1 MISAGTLYVV
11 ATPIGNLDDI
21 SRRAIDTLQGVD
33 LIAAEDTRHSKAL
46 LEKIEVKT
54 RLTSYHDFSDDS
66 VAARFLDKLQQGQSI
81 ALISD
86 AGTPLISDPG
96 FKLVR
101 LVREANIP
109 VIPIP
114 GVSAITAA
122 LSVAGL
128 ATDRFCFEGFLAS
141 KQGAREQS
149 LSQLKYE
156 LRTMVFYES
165 PHRIEAMLASVVAV
179 FGESRQVFV
188 GRELTKKFE
197 SHFLGSSSDVLAWLQ
212 ADSNNQRGEFVV
224 IVAGCDKDAQ
234 QSQKQEVGLRLA
246 LQLESEMSLKKAVA
260 LASDV
265 TGARKNLLYAAMI
278 EIKNSSG
285 DA

>member
-165 PHRIEAMLASVVAV
+165 PHRIVAMLASVVAV

>member
-197 SHFLGSSSDVLAWLQ
+197 SHFLGSSADVLAWLQ

>member
-1 MISAGTLYVV
+1 MISAATLYVV

-21 SRRAIDTLQGVD
+21 SARAIATLQSVD

-46 LEKIEVKT
+46 MEKIEVKT
-54 RLTSYHDFSDDS
+54 PLTSYHDFSDDS
-66 VAARFLDKLQQGQSI
+66 VAIRLLGKLQQGQSI

-101 LVREANIP
+101 LVREAGVA

-122 LSVAGL
+122 LCVAGL
-128 ATDRFCFEGFLAS
+128 ATDRFCFEGFLPS
-141 KQGAREQS
+141 KQGAREQT
-149 LSQLKYE
+149 LTELRYE
-156 LRTMVFYES
+156 LRTMVFYET

-179 FGESRQVFV
+179 FGEQRQVFV
-188 GRELTKKFE
+188 AREITKKFE
-197 SHFLGSSSDVLAWLQ
+197 SHFLGSGDEVLAWLQ

-224 IVAGCDKDAQ
+224 IIAGCDKETQ
-234 QSQKQEVGLRLA
+234 QKQTQEAGLKLA

-260 LASDV
+260 LASDA

-278 EIKNSSG
+278 EIKNANQ

>member
-156 LRTMVFYES
+156 RRTMVFYES

>member
-46 LEKIEVKT
+46 SEKIEVKT

>member
-165 PHRIEAMLASVVAV
+165 PHRIEAMLASVVVV

>member
-1 MISAGTLYVV
+1 VISAGTLYVV

>member
-1 MISAGTLYVV
+1 VISAGTLYVV

-21 SRRAIDTLQGVD
+21 SARAIATLQDVD

-54 RLTSYHDFSDDS
+54 PLTSYHDFSDDS
-66 VAARFLDKLQQGQSI
+66 VATRLLDKLQQGQSI

-101 LVREANIP
+101 LVREAGVA

-114 GVSAITAA
+114 GASAITAA
-122 LSVAGL
+122 LCVAGL
-128 ATDRFCFEGFLAS
+128 ATDRFCFEGFLPS
-141 KQGAREQS
+141 KQGAREQA
-149 LSQLKYE
+149 LTDLRYE
-156 LRTMVFYES
+156 LRTMVFYET
-165 PHRIEAMLASVVAV
+165 PHRIEAMLASVVTV
-179 FGESRQVFV
+179 FGEQRQVFV
-188 GRELTKKFE
+188 AREITKKFE
-197 SHFLGSSSDVLAWLQ
+197 SHFLGAGVDVLAWLQ
-212 ADSNNQRGEFVV
+212 SDSNNQRGEFVV
-224 IVAGCDKDAQ
+224 IIGGCDKDTQ
-234 QSQKQEVGLRLA
+234 QKQTQEAGMKLA

-260 LASDV
+260 LASEA

-278 EIKNSSG
+278 EIKNTNQG
-285 DA
+285 A

>member
-1 MISAGTLYVV
+1 MISAGTLYAV

-114 GVSAITAA
+114 GVSAVTAA

-165 PHRIEAMLASVVAV
+165 PHRIEAMLASVVVV

>member
-1 MISAGTLYVV
+1 VISAGTLYVV
-11 ATPIGNLDDI
+11 ATPIGNLGDI
-21 SRRAIDTLQGVD
+21 SARAIDTLQGVD

-54 RLTSYHDFSDDS
+54 PLTSYHDFSDDS
-66 VAARFLDKLQQGQSI
+66 VAARLLDKLRQGSSI

-101 LVREANIP
+101 LVREAGIA

-114 GVSAITAA
+114 GASAITAA
-122 LSVAGL
+122 LCVAGL
-128 ATDRFCFEGFLAS
+128 ATDRFCFEGFLPS

-149 LSQLKYE
+149 LTQLQYE
-156 LRTMVFYES
+156 LRTIVFYES

-179 FGESRQVFV
+179 FGGRRQVFV
-188 GRELTKKFE
+188 AREVTKKFE
-197 SHFLGSSSDVLAWLQ
+197 SHFLGFGSDALAWLQ

-224 IVAGCDKDAQ
+224 IVAGCDKETQ
-234 QSQKQEVGLRLA
+234 EKQKQEAGLKLA
-246 LQLESEMSLKKAVA
+246 LLLESDMPLKKAVA
-260 LASDV
+260 LASDA
-265 TGARKNLLYAAMI
+265 TGARKNLLYSAMI
-278 EIKNSSG
+278 EIKNLTQG
-285 DA
+285 A

>member
-101 LVREANIP
+101 LVREANIS

-122 LSVAGL
+122 LCVAGL

-165 PHRIEAMLASVVAV
+165 PHRIEAMLASVVSV
-179 FGESRQVFV
+179 FGENRQVFV

-197 SHFLGSSSDVLAWLQ
+197 SHFLGSGADVLAWLQ
-212 ADSNNQRGEFVV
+212 ADPNNQRGEFVV

-234 QSQKQEVGLRLA
+234 QSQKQEVGLKLA
-246 LQLESEMSLKKAVA
+246 LQLVSEMSLKKAVA